1 MRISSFSVCCAAAL
15 IASPAYALDA
25 KGFYV
30 QASAGGSWAETL
42 NFNVATTPSPTHHGL
57 KATHKSG
64 HNLSLAIGHDFG
76 LIRVEGEY
84 GERANP
90 ISSLTATAP
99 AKIPLGYLNGGT
111 TPYQSTGTF
120 SARSGTTISRSAMIN
135 AYVQVGKPSATRF
148 YAGGG
153 VGYNRTYAHG
163 YAAKSIYPPIA
174 TALEVV
180 RNHDGGVAWQAMA
193 GAREPIGDHVE
204 IGLRYGFYRARDIRM
219 TDTLNRG
226 LRGWL
231 TMQSVQATLG
241 YRF

>member
-1 MRISSFSVCCAAAL
+1 MRIHYLTVSCALALLAA
-15 IASPAYALDA
+15 PAHAMDG

-42 NFNVATTPSPTHHGL
+42 NFNVATTPNPTHHGL
-57 KATHKSG
+57 KAMHKSG
-64 HNLSLAIGHDFG
+64 HNLSLAVGHDFG
-76 LIRVEGEY
+76 LFRVEGEY
-84 GERANP
+84 SERANP
-90 ISSLTATAP
+90 ISSLTATSP
-99 AKIPLGYLNGGT
+99 AKIPLGYVQGAT
-111 TPYQSTGTF
+111 AAYQAAGTF
-120 SARSGTTISRSAMIN
+120 SALSGTTISRSAMIN

-153 VGYNRTYAHG
+153 VGYDRTYAHG
-163 YAAKSIYPPIA
+163 YKAKSIYPPMA
-174 TALEVV
+174 TTLEVV
-180 RNHDGGVAWQAMA
+180 RDHDGGFAWQAMG

-204 IGLRYGFYRARDIRM
+204 IGLRYGFYRAREIRL